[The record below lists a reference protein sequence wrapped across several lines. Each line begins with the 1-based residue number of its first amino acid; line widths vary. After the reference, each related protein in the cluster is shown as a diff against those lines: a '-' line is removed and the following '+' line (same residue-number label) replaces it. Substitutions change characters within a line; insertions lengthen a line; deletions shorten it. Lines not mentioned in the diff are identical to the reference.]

1 MLQIKN
7 HKDGKNVI
15 IYCYDDK
22 NKFILILNKKYFSY
36 LVALAE
42 FEKTVNLE
50 PRLFPQLE
58 GYIFIDHVTQDEFY
72 SYLEFQDREDT
83 DTEEYF
89 EAFEMIQDAST
100 VVDNDNF
107 TIDLFIDS
115 KTIKFEF
122 LEDDSNQYDD
132 IEINTDEFISLSP
145 DKTIVEA
152 YKELKDTLNRYD
164 LYCADDEVDLALN
177 DLENAIGFKKEEK

>member
-22 NKFILILNKKYFSY
+22 NKFILILNKKYFNY

-50 PRLFPQLE
+50 PRLFPQSE
-58 GYIFIDHVTQDEFY
+58 GYIFLDHVTQEQFNL
-72 SYLEFQDREDT
+72 YLEFQDREDT
-83 DTEEYF
+83 DTDEYF
-89 EAFEMIQDAST
+89 EDFEKIQDNSV
-100 VVDNDNF
+100 VVDNDNYF
-107 TIDLFIDS
+107 INLFINSDS
-115 KTIKFEF
+115 LTFEF
-122 LEDDSNQYDD
+122 EENDNYCY
-132 IEINTDEFISLSP
+132 INMNTDEFISLSP
-145 DKTIVEA
+145 VNTIVEA
-152 YKELKDTLNRYD
+152 YKKLKETLNRYD